1 MPKLVGSM
9 ERKPENLMQRLI
21 ELSFL
26 VLFLLSTVL
35 INNEAVQKQAQQKRE
50 EEAGSGDSLLMQQ

>member
-1 MPKLVGSM
+1 M
-9 ERKPENLMQRLI
+9 ECKPENLMQRLI

-26 VLFLLSTVL
+26 VLFPLPTVL
-35 INNEAVQKQAQQKRE
+35 INNEAVQKQAQQKQE